1 MPVGLLPVA
10 SFEMCDAQL
19 QPGDRLVVVSDG
31 ITEAENAADDLFGEE
46 RLENACK
53 CDDAFTKVMEQVAEF
68 RGTTAQNDD
77 VTLLE
82 VIYTA

>member
-10 SFEMCDAQL
+10 SFEMQTAQL
-19 QPGDRLVVVSDG
+19 KPGDRLVIVSDG

-46 RLENACK
+46 RLEEACK
-53 CDDAFTKVMEQVAEF
+53 AEDAFNKIMEKVAEF
-68 RGTTAQNDD
+68 RGATAQNDD
-77 VTLLE
+77 ATLLE